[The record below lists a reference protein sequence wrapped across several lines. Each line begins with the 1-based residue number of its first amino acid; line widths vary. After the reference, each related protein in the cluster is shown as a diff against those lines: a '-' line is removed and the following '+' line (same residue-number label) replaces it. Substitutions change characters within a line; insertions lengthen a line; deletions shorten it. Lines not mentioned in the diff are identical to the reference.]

1 MFPLDSTIHIQVTTV
16 TSCSLIPSSSN
27 NTYIHT
33 VRHTQYAGMKCQFLQ
48 QIYWNWHYTPER
60 ANYEGK
66 TEVAEKP
73 LRLHCLLETEHAQ
86 IDIKLHNQYIHTAL

>member
-1 MFPLDSTIHIQVTTV
+1 
-16 TSCSLIPSSSN
+16 
-27 NTYIHT
+27 
-33 VRHTQYAGMKCQFLQ
+33 MKFLFLQ
-48 QIYWNWHYTPER
+48 QIYWNWHNTPER

-86 IDIKLHNQYIHTAL
+86 INIKLQKQEIHTAP

>member
-1 MFPLDSTIHIQVTTV
+1 MKPL
-16 TSCSLIPSSSN
+16 
-27 NTYIHT
+27 
-33 VRHTQYAGMKCQFLQ
+33 FLQ

-66 TEVAEKP
+66 TKVAEKT

-86 IDIKLHNQYIHTAL
+86 HDTKLQKQKNTHCSMKYVTKSAKKKLIN

>member
-1 MFPLDSTIHIQVTTV
+1 
-16 TSCSLIPSSSN
+16 
-27 NTYIHT
+27 
-33 VRHTQYAGMKCQFLQ
+33 MKFLFLQ
-48 QIYWNWHYTPER
+48 HIYWKWHNTPER

-86 IDIKLHNQYIHTAL
+86 IDIKLQKQ